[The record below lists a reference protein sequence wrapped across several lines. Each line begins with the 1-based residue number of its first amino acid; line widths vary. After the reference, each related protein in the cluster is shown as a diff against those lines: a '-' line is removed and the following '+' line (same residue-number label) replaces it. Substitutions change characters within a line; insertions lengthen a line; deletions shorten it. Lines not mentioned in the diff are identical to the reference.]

1 MKKVIKLSESKLNE
15 LIKRIVSEQESE
27 RYMFFSNLEQLHRQT
42 NLLLDMD
49 KSHVES
55 ILEGGHDWAQDHVAV
70 AKENIDQVFDF
81 MMNETKSED
90 DIIMGEQDY
99 STDVDRPTS
108 DRERQA
114 KLLFG
119 DKYGAYIPND
129 VIRYMRKNPAQF
141 FKRLYQMYGDKA
153 YEYLDNA
160 KNKGGI

>member
-1 MKKVIKLSESKLNE
+1 MSRVIKLSESKLNE

-42 NLLLDMD
+42 NLLLDLD
-49 KSHVES
+49 KSQVES
-55 ILEGGHDWAQDHVAV
+55 ILQGGHDWAQDHVAI

-90 DIIMGEQDY
+90 DIIMSEQDY

-114 KLLFG
+114 KSLFG
-119 DKYGAYIPND
+119 DKYGSYIPND
-129 VIRYMRKNPAQF
+129 VIRYIRKNPSQF
-141 FKRLYQMYGDKA
+141 FKRIYQMYGDKA
-153 YEYLDNA
+153 YEYLDKA
-160 KNKGGI
+160 KK

>member
-1 MKKVIKLSESKLNE
+1 MSRVIKLSESKLNE

-42 NLLLDMD
+42 NLLLDLD
-49 KSHVES
+49 KSQVER
-55 ILEGGHDWAQDHVAV
+55 ILEGGHDWAQDHVAT

-90 DIIMGEQDY
+90 DIIMSEQDY

-114 KLLFG
+114 KSLFG
-119 DKYGAYIPND
+119 DKYGSYIPND
-129 VIRYMRKNPAQF
+129 VIRYIRKNPSQF
-141 FKRLYQMYGDKA
+141 FKRIYQMYGDRA
-153 YEYLDNA
+153 YEYLDKA
-160 KNKGGI
+160 KK